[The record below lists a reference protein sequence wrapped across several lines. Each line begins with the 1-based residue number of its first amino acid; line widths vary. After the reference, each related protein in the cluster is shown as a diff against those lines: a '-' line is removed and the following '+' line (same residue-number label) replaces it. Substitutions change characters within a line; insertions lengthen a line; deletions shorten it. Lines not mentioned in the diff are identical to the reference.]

1 MSRSVGCPLNMGAT
15 ALESLSS
22 LQRRLQ
28 SAEEQS
34 EELARGLNILGVS
47 ADHLLLNS
55 SASSSLKHPVSPV
68 NIHQGLG
75 ADGEGLLWRLCET
88 LVSRVCRLES
98 LLQALKLAT
107 FRLETDRELNPSH
120 SAHLHQELSILQG
133 QYEEEQRSSRREVL
147 KLQDRLQQACDERKE
162 AQQEVF
168 RLREALHSTVSAK
181 RRELIA
187 QETAVDLKAKQSH
200 NALLLRVKELE
211 RVIER
216 KSGQVKALEAARHT
230 LHADRQVNRAELK
243 TRTEHIFS
251 LEREC
256 QQIKDQ
262 SDVKETLI
270 SELSKEMK
278 NLKMSLQK
286 REQENVR
293 LMRDERDLR
302 AAAADVQVLNNK
314 LEVQCSKLKATVQ
327 SLTLENTRI
336 QNERQNNIKE
346 QMQLL
351 DTVRRNGQTELQS
364 TISEKLALQKQL
376 EVLKADQARLQQSS
390 LVAQQTAVNHQQ
402 MLEQTI
408 ERLQEELSCALRK
421 EENTRKER
429 DQINSEMS
437 SKIILLENEKNSL
450 ETQLAEIKIEF
461 STVNSGLQKQEK
473 ENKALMESLTVM
485 QHQQETHR
493 QVEQM
498 LWDMTDSKNKLA
510 YEKGKLQAKVQQM
523 GEDLKTMKAE
533 CSQYCQ
539 INITLQNSY
548 TQVQSEN
555 NTLKEHLHMLQQQH
569 RDTNEVVQVLEK
581 VLSSHTLLQQN
592 TQTLQTELQDRT
604 QELHTLRKEKLQ
616 AMKEIQ
622 KLRAEAEHLEKLTR
636 ITGNKVESL
645 EKALDEAQFDNRKLA
660 QNLEQLLQE
669 NHNAQEK
676 LNTLRPREVELKDAR
691 DKICRLTEHLD
702 SFKKLLKRKKDSKRQ
717 LKKALDEASLK
728 SHDLSQANQELRE
741 KVSDLEK
748 LVSCLKSHLNSR
760 TPENSSLRIKDL
772 EAEIESLEEI
782 KDDYKKRSYE
792 QSQSFQQLHSE
803 MASLQ
808 TELQFLASNQGE
820 QGELQAERELNH
832 TLHEKC
838 LHLEKKLKQL
848 QDERD
853 QAEVSHG
860 EITENTIEDHRDLCS
875 ISESFKDESVPQKLT
890 ENFWRTEKDCT
901 TSAAAQ
907 NRSETDTCVFDTELE
922 PWDFTLQ
929 RWEIKKDQTRITSSY
944 KPTRHVH
951 TLT

>member
-1 MSRSVGCPLNMGAT
+1 MSRSVVCPLNMGAT

-34 EELARGLNILGVS
+34 EELVKGLNVLGVS
-47 ADHLLLNS
+47 AGHLLLNS
-55 SASSSLKHPVSPV
+55 SARSSLKHPVSPV
-68 NIHQGLG
+68 NTHQVLG

-98 LLQALKLAT
+98 LLHALKLAT

-120 SAHLHQELSILQG
+120 TARLHEQLSILQA
-133 QYEEEQRSSRREVL
+133 QYEEEQRSSWREVL

-162 AQQEVF
+162 AQQEVL
-168 RLREALHSTVSAK
+168 RLREALQSTISAK
-181 RRELIA
+181 RREQIA
-187 QETAVDLKAKQSH
+187 QETAVDLKAEQSR
-200 NALLLRVKELE
+200 NAPLLRVKEME
-211 RVIER
+211 RVVER
-216 KSGQVKALEAARHT
+216 KSGQVKALEAACHT
-230 LHADRQVNRAELK
+230 LHVDRQVNRAELK
-243 TRTEHIFS
+243 TKTEHIFS

-256 QQIKDQ
+256 QQLRDQ
-262 SDVKETLI
+262 SGVKETLM
-270 SELSKEMK
+270 SELRKEMK

-286 REQENVR
+286 QEQENVR
-293 LMRDERDLR
+293 LMSDER
-302 AAAADVQVLNNK
+302 DVQVLNDK
-314 LEVQCSKLKATVQ
+314 LEIQCSKLKATVQ

-336 QNERQNNIKE
+336 QNEHQNNIKE
-346 QMQLL
+346 QKQLL
-351 DTVRRNGQTELQS
+351 DTVRRNSQTELQS

-376 EVLKADQARLQQSS
+376 EVLKEDQARLQQSS
-390 LVAQQTAVNHQQ
+390 LVAQQTAVDHQQ

-408 ERLQEELSCALRK
+408 ERLQEELSCALR
-421 EENTRKER
+421 EEANMRKER
-429 DQINSEMS
+429 DQINSEMR
-437 SKIILLENEKNSL
+437 SKIVLRENEKNHL
-450 ETQLAEIKIEF
+450 ETQLSEIKIKL
-461 STVNSGLQKQEK
+461 STVNSGLQKQEM
-473 ENKALMESLTVM
+473 ENKALVESLTVM

-510 YEKGKLQAKVQQM
+510 YEKGKLQARVQQM

-533 CSQYCQ
+533 CSQHCQ
-539 INITLQNSY
+539 INITLQHSY
-548 TQVQSEN
+548 TRVQSES

-622 KLRAEAEHLEKLTR
+622 KLRAEAERLEKLTH

-645 EKALDEAQFDNRKLA
+645 QKALDEAQLDNRKLA
-660 QNLEQLLQE
+660 QNLEQFLQE

-676 LNTLRPREVELKDAR
+676 LNTLSQREVELKEAR
-691 DKICRLTEHLD
+691 VEICRLTEHVD
-702 SFKKLLKRKKDSKRQ
+702 YSKKLLKRKKDSMRQ
-717 LKKALDEASLK
+717 LKKALDEESVK

-741 KVSDLEK
+741 KVSELEK
-748 LVSCLKSHLNSR
+748 LVSSQKSHLNSR
-760 TPENSSLRIKDL
+760 TAENISLRIKDL

-792 QSQSFQQLHSE
+792 QSQSYQQLHSE

-808 TELQFLASNQGE
+808 TELQCLASNQ
-820 QGELQAERELNH
+820 QGELQAERHLNH

-838 LHLEKKLKQL
+838 LHLEKSLKRL

-875 ISESFKDESVPQKLT
+875 ISESFNDESEPQKLT
-890 ENFWRTEKDCT
+890 ENLRRTEK
-901 TSAAAQ
+901 AAAQ
-907 NRSETDTCVFDTELE
+907 NRSETHGCVFDPELE
-922 PWDFTLQ
+922 PWAFTLQ
-929 RWEIKKDQTRITSSY
+929 RWEIKKDLTRITSSY
-944 KPTRHVH
+944 KPTRLVH